1 MSNKIGISCEKIV
14 IEMFIG
20 LKEAKMHFSVT
31 KGMHQCAIEDWRVSV
46 IFKWVYCQWIEN
58 NVFSSENTSFFC

>member
-1 MSNKIGISCEKIV
+1 MPNKIGSSCEKIV

-31 KGMHQCAIEDWRVSV
+31 KGMHQCAIED
-46 IFKWVYCQWIEN
+46 
-58 NVFSSENTSFFC
+58 